1 MIKMN
6 GLKDIK
12 EDIQNIAEAM
22 LSVLNIDVTIVD
34 ENLIS
39 ENIAKNKTILG
50 ITGTF
55 SDLDNFIDGSMVEI
69 TNDRTNIRKYA
80 FY

>member
-1 MIKMN
+1 MN

-34 ENLIS
+34 ENLIR
-39 ENIAKNKTILG
+39 IAG
-50 ITGTF
+50 TGTYLNKIGERVNGY
-55 SDLDNFIDGSMVEI
+55 S
-69 TNDRTNIRKYA
+69 A
-80 FY
+80 FKKCLEEQV